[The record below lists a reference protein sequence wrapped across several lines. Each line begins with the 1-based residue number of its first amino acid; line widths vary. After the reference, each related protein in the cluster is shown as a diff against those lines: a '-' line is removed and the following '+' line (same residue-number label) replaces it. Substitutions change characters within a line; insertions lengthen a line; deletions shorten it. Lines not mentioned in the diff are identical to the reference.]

1 LGKKPDQILGKS
13 GKNAGNI
20 LGRYTRLCCEG
31 RNKGIGLGIDMRN
44 FVWLLIVPMA
54 VGGEELA
61 PWSSNHHPSDAP
73 RRHVQNVATGKFEYA
88 VVQGGTMDG
97 RNCRSPQG
105 VWTPF
110 EQTWESNRSVRLENV
125 GSTDVINPWLSNGRN
140 DFRSIS
146 AIAARALAPGMT
158 DRDKAM
164 ALWWQQVQYRFHY
177 QGDNKELASPVKVL
191 NVYGH
196 DTCGNDSICLAGLW
210 KTAGLKVAPARLVG
224 HCVTQVFYENSWHLF
239 DSDMQS
245 VYLMR
250 DNETIASEQDLVR
263 DHDLIKRTHT
273 QGILRPDGRPGDEHQ
288 ASIYLF
294 EGAISGDRNAER
306 GSEMKMKLRPGEA
319 LVWRWGHS
327 EPVKYHGSPQHKF
340 PERICNG
347 LWEYRP
353 DFFKETWRKGA
364 DSIQGIVHAGD
375 GLAAETGKSGEI
387 VWTIQSP
394 YVFVGGKLEIDGTGA
409 QFEISWDG
417 KSWEKIDCDLDPL
430 FPPVGIARYAY
441 QLRCRLE
448 GSAKL
453 RGLKV
458 VNDLQM
464 APLVL
469 PEMGVGENRFA
480 YTDESVGER
489 QVRIT
494 HEWIERSASRPPAAP
509 VAAISPRDKSE
520 YEGTDV
526 VFQWQPAADPD
537 GDKIADYHFELSERR
552 DMKWPLSMSFAKL
565 VSRTEDAGLAR
576 YALKSAGELN
586 PDREYY
592 WHVRAKDARGV
603 WGPWSETWSFTPRG
617 PTPPVDVRLEFDEQR
632 NVGVLRWKPNPR
644 GRQPVAYRVYASD
657 EKGFSVSDE
666 AFQVAAGLYDYG
678 EKSISKSPTHFEP
691 NFLSETD
698 QVEIK
703 VMGSGLS
710 NANNAFY
717 RVVAVDAAG
726 KRSGASD
733 YAASPRPLIHSQP
746 KERAA
751 INKEYAYDVQTIRSL
766 GDARSRVI
774 NGKEVMNYWDV
785 EQPRFALEQGPS
797 WLTMDETT
805 GRLAGKPNTLGR
817 FEVVV
822 AATLEREQRMLDPA
836 QLQWGIEKVTDSR
849 VEKVGMARQQ
859 FVIEV
864 EP

>member
-1 LGKKPDQILGKS
+1 
-13 GKNAGNI
+13 
-20 LGRYTRLCCEG
+20 
-31 RNKGIGLGIDMRN
+31 MRI
-44 FVWLLIVPMA
+44 FLMLLLLSVS
-54 VGGEELA
+54 VCGEELA
-61 PWSSNHHPSDAP
+61 PWKSNHNPSDAP
-73 RRHVQNVATGKFEYA
+73 RRHVQEIAAGRLEYSI
-88 VVQGGTMDG
+88 VQGGTMDG

-146 AIAARALAPGMT
+146 AIAARALDAGMSE
-158 DRDKAM
+158 REKAM

-245 VYLMR
+245 VYLLR

-306 GSEMKMKLRPGEA
+306 ASEMKMKLRPGEA
-319 LVWRWGHS
+319 LVWRWGHT

-353 DFFKETWRKGA
+353 DFAKEGWREGA
-364 DSIQGIVHAGD
+364 DSVQGVVATAD
-375 GLAAETGKSGEI
+375 GLAAEEGKNGEI
-387 VWTIQSP
+387 VWTIRAP
-394 YVFVGGKLEIDGTGA
+394 YVLVGGKLETEGTGTE
-409 QFEISWDG
+409 FEISWDG
-417 KSWEKIDCDLDPL
+417 KDWQAVGSEMDSL
-430 FPPVGIARYAY
+430 FPSVGTARYGY

-448 GSAKL
+448 GAAIL
-453 RGLKV
+453 RRLKI

-464 APLVL
+464 APLAL

-480 YTDESVGER
+480 YADESPGER
-489 QVRIT
+489 QVRIS
-494 HEWIERSASRPPAAP
+494 HEWIERSASRPPLAP
-509 VAAISPRDKSE
+509 TAAISPRDRSE

-526 VFQWQPAADPD
+526 AFRWQPAVDTD
-537 GDKIADYHFELSERR
+537 GDKIADYHFELSARP

-565 VSRTEDAGLAR
+565 GSRTEDAGLAR
-576 YALKSAGELN
+576 YTLKSPGELN

-592 WHVRAKDARGV
+592 WHVRAKDSQGV
-603 WGPWSETWSFTPRG
+603 WGAWSQTWSFTPRG
-617 PTPPVDVRLEFDEQR
+617 PTPPIDVRLEYEEQR
-632 NVGVLRWKPNPR
+632 NVGVLRWQPNPVGNR
-644 GRQPVAYRVYASD
+644 PVVYRVYGSD

-666 AFQVAAGLYDYG
+666 VFQVAAGLHDFRQ
-678 EKSISKSPTHFEP
+678 KSLTKAPTLFGA
-691 NFLSETD
+691 NFLCETSD
-698 QVEIK
+698 LELRVVGDVIK
-703 VMGSGLS
+703 SAER
-710 NANNAFY
+710 NKAFY

-726 KRSGASD
+726 KRSGPSD
-733 YAASPRPLIHSQP
+733 FAALPRPVICSKP
-746 KERAA
+746 VERAMVD
-751 INKEYAYDVQTIRSL
+751 NEYGYDVQAIRSI
-766 GDARSRVI
+766 GDLRTRVV

-785 EQPRFALEQGPS
+785 EQPRFTIEKGPS
-797 WLTMDETT
+797 WLMIDEIA
-805 GRLAGKPNTLGR
+805 GRLSGKPTAAGR
-817 FEVVV
+817 FEVVIAV
-822 AATLEREQRMLDPA
+822 TLEQEQRTLDA
-836 QLQWGIEKVTDSR
+836 GQLQWGIEKVVDSR
-849 VEKVGMARQQ
+849 VEKVGTARQE

-864 EP
+864 TP